1 MSPPK
6 SFQEQNRLQNGFF
19 PDRKCSPWMI
29 AKATVMN
36 KKSAVWRSSKNL
48 IEWFRKKNEIT
59 KYLLKRNSKISWNAM
74 NHFTAKLATTN
85 KRPNSSKIFLKLQ
98 NSLAKRLANT
108 KFSLTMKR
116 SHKMNLVALLNYR
129 IIQQVK
135 IWEVLKCFQKLSLGS
150 FNQPFNTIKLRIINL

>member
-1 MSPPK
+1 MNPPK
-6 SFQEQNRLQNGFF
+6 SFQEQNRLRNGFF

-74 NHFTAKLATTN
+74 NHFTAKLVTTN
-85 KRPNSSKIFLKLQ
+85 KRLNLSQIFLKSQ
-98 NSLAKRLANT
+98 NHPLKRLANT

-150 FNQPFNTIKLRIINL
+150 FNQPFNTIK